1 MTAGHE
7 ERSVELQHVFRFM
20 IFDSVSKLYRLR
32 YDWCRKLKVNFALL
46 TPSVKIKGRVCEM
59 STLPVQLS
67 PEPKVWFT
75 FDGAPFGCLR
85 DKRCRGGSKGAIGA
99 SPVPPPMKFMM
110 KHNFPLVRGG
120 SPWQY
125 RFVPVV
131 VIWAN
136 QAVSDAF
143 PMPTL
148 DRVRCISPPFKP
160 PGVSGAF
167 HPPFKP
173 PEHTGTSRGG
183 YRSSSECV

>member
-67 PEPKVWFT
+67 PETKVWFT

-99 SPVPPPMKFMM
+99 APPVKILPPLCLPQWSLWWNIIF
-110 KHNFPLVRGG
+110 HLLGVVHYGNIG
-120 SPWQY
+120 SCLPQMQLW
-125 RFVPVV
+125 
-131 VIWAN
+131 
-136 QAVSDAF
+136 
-143 PMPTL
+143 
-148 DRVRCISPPFKP
+148 PPHWPHKM
-160 PGVSGAF
+160 
-167 HPPFKP
+167 
-173 PEHTGTSRGG
+173 
-183 YRSSSECV
+183 